1 MPAPHTR
8 TRSRNSKHLDKI
20 FCLETE
26 FKEKDLKNTASA
38 EGVLRYLAD
47 YDDFEFIYKKA
58 PTLDAF
64 DYYLD
69 SVLKPKY
76 KAYTLI
82 YIPTHASP
90 GAIGFANRGFLDIED
105 LANKYEGRFE
115 GRIIHFGG
123 CSLLNLNE
131 TDLMVIKKKLGA
143 KLITGYTKNVGSIH
157 AIAFEILLFS
167 GLQRYVSKLSFIQKY
182 MYKEH
187 PSLAKELGFIAL

>member
-1 MPAPHTR
+1 MPPVNTR
-8 TRSRNSKHLDKI
+8 IRSRKSKHLDKI

-26 FKEKDLKNTASA
+26 FREKDLKNTASA
-38 EGVLRYLAD
+38 EGVLRYMAD
-47 YDDFEFIYKKA
+47 YDDFEYIYKKA

-69 SVLKPKY
+69 RVLKPKY

-82 YIPTHASP
+82 YMPTHASP
-90 GAIGFANRGFLDIED
+90 GAIDFANKDYLDIED
-105 LANKYEGRFE
+105 LANKYEGRFD

-131 TDLMVIKKKLGA
+131 IDLMAIKKKLGA
-143 KLITGYTKNVGSIH
+143 KLITGYTKNVSSIQ

-167 GLQRYVSKLSFIQKY
+167 SLQRYVSKLTYIQKY

-187 PSLAKELGFIAL
+187 PFLAKELGFVAL